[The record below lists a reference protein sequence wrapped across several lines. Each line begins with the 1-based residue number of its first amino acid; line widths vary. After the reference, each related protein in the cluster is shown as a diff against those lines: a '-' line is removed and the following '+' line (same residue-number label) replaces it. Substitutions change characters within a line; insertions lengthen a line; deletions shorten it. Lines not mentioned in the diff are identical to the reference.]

1 MVRRSDSGQ
10 VGVETAI
17 VMPMTV
23 FMILGILQLSMMQQ
37 ARLLTEYAAFRAVRA
52 GAIDQVNCGK
62 MLNAAVQGILP
73 SLGRTDT
80 AEDLIATYT
89 IPSLASPR
97 TPGGLRD
104 PRHNISGVPGLDIV
118 DIDWIVKQSNNAQQ
132 APYTAQDFDDP
143 DRSLYLVAQVTYDY
157 ELRIPFAD
165 FMIHEMWTGGNYLS
179 GQVDQL
185 VPTEKTTSNISDI
198 QMQAHRMS
206 EFSSDPNSS
215 LRAKMVAAVVGF
227 HRYFVPIVASYSMRM
242 MSNLPSGVSANSQ
255 SSCTGVP

>member
-62 MLNAAVQGILP
+62 MLNAAVQGVLP

-89 IPSLASPR
+89 IPNLHSHM
-97 TPGGLRD
+97 TPKL
-104 PRHNISGVPGLDIV
+104 NQSGVPGIDIV
-118 DIDWIVKQSNNAQQ
+118 DIDWIVKQSNSAQL

-143 DRSLYLVAQVTYDY
+143 DHSLYLVAQVTYDY

-179 GQVDQL
+179 GTVDQL
-185 VPTEKTTSNISDI
+185 VPTEKTTANVNDI
-198 QMQAHRMS
+198 QMEAHRVQA
-206 EFSSDPNSS
+206 FSNDPNSTA
-215 LRAKMVAAVVGF
+215 RGKMVAAVAGF

-242 MSNLPSGVSANSQ
+242 MSNLPNGVNANAQ
-255 SSCTGVP
+255 QNCQGVP